1 VIRTQSFSRALGT
14 LKALTD
20 QERTEEMEMSFRS
33 EVSVFGSRE
42 RKNELEKFMAE
53 LPIKLEQQWIATIFA
68 VVMTMEEFMR
78 QGRDQFQAEL
88 HQVRL

>member
-1 VIRTQSFSRALGT
+1 